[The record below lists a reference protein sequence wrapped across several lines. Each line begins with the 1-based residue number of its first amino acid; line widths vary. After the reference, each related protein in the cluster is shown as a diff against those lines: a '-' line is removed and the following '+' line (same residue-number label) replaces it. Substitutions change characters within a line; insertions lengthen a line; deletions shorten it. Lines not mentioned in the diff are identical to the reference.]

1 MKILMVGSGSKGN
14 AVLIASKRTLIQIDM
29 GVPLK
34 RIKQGL
40 EVLGKSKEDIKA
52 VLITHEH
59 VDHVGTLNLYHEKI
73 PVFASEGTLPNADYQ
88 VEPYQP
94 ITIGDFNIV
103 PFPVSHDAAN
113 PMGYLIEADNQRL
126 GYVTDTG
133 NLTDDALLL
142 LRDSDFFYFESNH
155 DLKML
160 RESNRPESLK
170 RRIHSKH
177 GHLSN
182 PASAKYMAKLI
193 GPRTKQIFLAHLSE
207 ECNTP
212 ETALATYEKLLK
224 EKKVDISNVQ
234 IIPAAQWE
242 LTKGGDLL

>member
-1 MKILMVGSGSKGN
+1 MKIVIVGSGSKGN
-14 AVLIASKRTLIQIDM
+14 AVLICSKNTLIQIDM

-34 RIKQGL
+34 RVDEALSLLNK
-40 EVLGKSKEDIKA
+40 KRSDIKA
-52 VLITHEH
+52 IFITHEH
-59 VDHVGTLNLYHEKI
+59 TDHVGTLKLYHDQI
-73 PVFASEGTLPNADYQ
+73 PIFASEGTIEEADYL
-88 VEPYQP
+88 VAPFSP
-94 ITIGDFNIV
+94 IPIGDFNIV
-103 PFPVSHDAAN
+103 PFSVSHDAAN
-113 PMGYLIEADNQRL
+113 PMGYLLEADNQRL

-133 NLTDDALLL
+133 FLSDDDLLL
-142 LRDSDFFYFESNH
+142 LRDCDFYYFESNH

-160 RESNRPESLK
+160 RESNRPAILK

-193 GPRTKQIFLAHLSE
+193 GPRTKQILLAHLSE

-212 ETALATYEKLLK
+212 EIALKSYRETLL
-224 EKKVDISNVQ
+224 EKKIDLTGIE

-242 LTKGGDLL
+242 ITQGGEK

>member
-1 MKILMVGSGSKGN
+1 MKITIVASGSKGN
-14 AVLIASKRTLIQIDM
+14 AVLLTSKNTLIQIDM

-34 RIKQGL
+34 RIKEALLQ
-40 EVLGKSKEDIKA
+40 LGKKQEDIKA
-52 VLITHEH
+52 IFITHEH
-59 VDHVGTLNLYHEKI
+59 SDHVGTLNLYHEKI
-73 PVFASEGTLPNADYQ
+73 PVFASEGTIPNADYL
-88 VEPYQP
+88 VESFQP

-103 PFPVSHDAAN
+103 PFSTSHDAAN
-113 PMGYLIEADNQRL
+113 PMGYLFEADGERL

-133 NLTDDALLL
+133 CLNDEALLL
-142 LRDSDFFYFESNH
+142 LKDSDYFYFESNH

-160 RESNRPESLK
+160 RESDRPEILK

-182 PASAKYMAKLI
+182 LASAKYMAKLI
-193 GPRTKQIFLAHLSE
+193 GPRTKKIFLAHLSE

-212 ETALATYEKLLK
+212 EKALETYQKTLK
-224 EKKVDISNVQ
+224 EKHVDFSNIK

-242 LTKGGDLL
+242 ITKED